1 MRSTTFEVLYAYV
14 NFQILLLN
22 LPHIVLILNIKGKAE
37 TGTIFEEP
45 SADWCGD
52 ITHMTNLNK
61 ANATRY
67 GTINAT

>member
-37 TGTIFEEP
+37 TGTILR
-45 SADWCGD
+45 SLVQTGV
-52 ITHMTNLNK
+52 
-61 ANATRY
+61 ATLP
-67 GTINAT
+67 I

>member
-14 NFQILLLN
+14 KNFQILLLN
-22 LPHIVLILNIKGKAE
+22 LPHIVLISKRKQRPTQFLRSLVQTVVA
-37 TGTIFEEP
+37 TLPHTR
-45 SADWCGD
+45 
-52 ITHMTNLNK
+52 NLNK